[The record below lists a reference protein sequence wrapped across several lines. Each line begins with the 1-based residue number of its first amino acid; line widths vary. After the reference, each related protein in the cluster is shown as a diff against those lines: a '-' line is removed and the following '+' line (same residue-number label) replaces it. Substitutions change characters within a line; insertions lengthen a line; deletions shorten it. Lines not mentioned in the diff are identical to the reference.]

1 MQPHELKE
9 YIYNNNKIAFVLESI
24 GVHNIREMTTEF
36 RGGTPEYEGN
46 NNMSVKKNEFLNC
59 SIYTSSE
66 TIRGDIFVLIEYC
79 KGLDFGHAMR
89 YLHRLLGFDPTF
101 TKKKE
106 VNSEIARLLS
116 VAKQYQVAGIRDEDG
131 DTQDTYDESFLD
143 NMVFLPYRDFYK
155 EGILASSQKRFGV
168 RFDPESGRVV
178 FPWTYSYDTRG
189 LRYVGASARTT
200 EPNWKELGIAKY
212 MAVPKRFQ
220 KSRNLY
226 GYVENYNDI
235 QKEGMVIVFEGEKS
249 VIKAHSFLYGC
260 AVAIGS
266 HDISIEQIALL
277 ESLNVEIVIAFDK
290 DVSEEHVINTC
301 RRMNLGRTVS
311 YIYDEHGL
319 LEDKD
324 SPVDKG
330 RIIFSKLLEERKV
343 VR

>member
-1 MQPHELKE
+1 MQPYELKE
-9 YIYNNNKIAFVLESI
+9 YIYNNNKIEEILESI
-24 GVHNIREMTTEF
+24 GVHDIKEMSTEF
-36 RGGTPEYEGN
+36 RGGTPNYDGSN
-46 NNMSVKKNEFLNC
+46 NLSVKKSEFLNC

-79 KGLDFGHAMR
+79 KGLDFGHSMR
-89 YLHRLLGFDPTF
+89 YLHRLLGLDPRF
-101 TKKKE
+101 SKKKE
-106 VNSEIARLLS
+106 INSEIARLLS
-116 VAKQYQVAGIRDEDG
+116 VAKQYQCTGIRDEGEDS
-131 DTQDTYDESFLD
+131 QETYDESFMD
-143 NMVFLPYRDFYK
+143 SMVFLPYKEFYK

-178 FPWTYSYDTRG
+178 FPWTYSYDTVG
-189 LRYVGASARTT
+189 VRYVGASARTT
-200 EPNWKELGIAKY
+200 EENWKELGIAKY
-212 MAVPKRFQ
+212 MAIPKRFT

-249 VIKAHSFLYGC
+249 VIKAHSFLYSN

-290 DVSEEHVINTC
+290 DVDEEHVKNTC
-301 RRMNLGRTVS
+301 KRMNQGRTVS
-311 YIYDEHGL
+311 YIVDRKGL
-319 LEDKD
+319 LDGKD

-330 RIIFSKLLEERKV
+330 RHVFDELLRERIV
-343 VR
+343 VI